1 MSCKFD
7 IKHLGGVDGF
17 GGVVVRR
24 VKAISRSTRLVVF
37 TLDDCRYGLPLELVE
52 RAVRIV
58 EITPLPKA
66 PDIVLGVVNVQ
77 GRVIP
82 VANVRKRFG
91 LSEREPR
98 LSDQLII
105 ARTPRRPVALVV
117 DAVSGVVEY
126 SEGQAAAA
134 RAIVPGTD
142 YIAGVVKLADGM
154 VLIQDLGRF
163 LSLDEERH
171 LDEAMPDA

>member
-1 MSCKFD
+1 M
-7 IKHLGGVDGF
+7 HP
-17 GGVVVRR
+17 
-24 VKAISRSTRLVVF
+24 ATRLVVF
-37 TLDDCRYGLPLELVE
+37 KLEEQRYGLPLELVE
-52 RAVRIV
+52 RVVRIV

-77 GRVIP
+77 GEVIA

-105 ARTPRRPVALVV
+105 ARTPHRPVALVV

-126 SEGQAAAA
+126 AQGQAAAA
-134 RAIVPGTD
+134 QAIVPGTD

-163 LSLDEERH
+163 LSLDEERR
-171 LDEAMPDA
+171 LDEAMSHA

>member
-1 MSCKFD
+1 M
-7 IKHLGGVDGF
+7 
-17 GGVVVRR
+17 
-24 VKAISRSTRLVVF
+24 KAISRSARLVVF

-52 RAVRIV
+52 RVVRIV

-77 GRVIP
+77 GRVIA
-82 VANVRKRFG
+82 VADLRKRFR
-91 LSEREPR
+91 LNEREPL

-117 DAVSGVVEY
+117 DAVSAVAEY
-126 SEGQAAAA
+126 AEGQAAAA
-134 RAIVPGTD
+134 QAIVPGTD

-154 VLIQDLGRF
+154 VLIQDLGRL
-163 LSLDEERH
+163 LSLDEERE
-171 LDEAMPDA
+171 LDDAMANA

>member
-1 MSCKFD
+1 MHS
-7 IKHLGGVDGF
+7 
-17 GGVVVRR
+17 
-24 VKAISRSTRLVVF
+24 ATRLVVF
-37 TLDDCRYGLPLELVE
+37 GLEERRYGLPLELVE
-52 RAVRIV
+52 RVVRIV

-77 GRVIP
+77 GRVIA

-91 LSEREPR
+91 LSERELR

-117 DAVSGVVEY
+117 DAVSAVVEY
-126 SEGQAAAA
+126 AEGQAAAA
-134 RAIVPGTD
+134 QAIVPGTD